1 MKNAP
6 FYALVGVV
14 AVVISLLVI
23 GLVFQVTQGGLPPN
37 AVGGVC
43 TIVFLGAAIIAY
55 ELMAKP
61 GLYTRRKTEE
71 GPIEEK
77 EEEEPKSP
85 QT

>member
-6 FYALVGVV
+6 FFALVGVV
-14 AVVISLLVI
+14 AVVVSLLVI
-23 GLVFQVTQGGLPPN
+23 GLFLQVTQGGLPPN

-43 TIVFLGAAIIAY
+43 TIAFLGAAIIAY
-55 ELMAKP
+55 ELIAKP

-71 GPIEEK
+71 EAIEEK
-77 EEEEPKSP
+77 EEEEPESP